1 MSIESSIDDTAASI
15 VTALSSHD
23 LSDQEKETISKLV
36 SKLLV
41 KTVEKT
47 TDNNLQTTVNCCGP
61 EVDLAHQIREEI
73 NRNKNLLI
81 SNLKAL
87 R

>member
-1 MSIESSIDDTAASI
+1 MSVESSIEDTTESI
-15 VTALSSHD
+15 VSALATHE
-23 LSDQEKETISKLV
+23 LSDAEKEKITNIV
-36 SKLLV
+36 SQLLV

-47 TDNNLQTTVNCCGP
+47 TKNHVKTTVNCCGP
-61 EVDLAHQIREEI
+61 EIDLAHQIREEV
-73 NRNKNLLI
+73 NRKKEALI

>member
-1 MSIESSIDDTAASI
+1 MSVESSISDTADSI
-15 VTALSSHD
+15 VQALSSHD
-23 LSDQEKETISKLV
+23 LSAQEKEEITKLV
-36 SKLLV
+36 SALLV

-47 TDNNLQTTVNCCGP
+47 TDNHIQATVNCCGP

-73 NRNKNLLI
+73 NRKKDLLI
-81 SNLKAL
+81 SNLQAL

>member
-1 MSIESSIDDTAASI
+1 MSVESSIDDTAASI
-15 VTALSSHD
+15 VSALSSHD
-23 LSDQEKETISKLV
+23 LSEAEKEQITELV
-36 SKLLV
+36 GQLLV

-47 TDNNLQTTVNCCGP
+47 TKNQAQAAVNCCGP
-61 EVDLAHQIREEI
+61 EVDLAHQIREEM
-73 NRNKNLLI
+73 NRKKDVLI

>member
-1 MSIESSIDDTAASI
+1 MSVESSISETAESI
-15 VTALSSHD
+15 VAALDSHD
-23 LSDQEKETISKLV
+23 LSETEKEKISELV
-36 SKLLV
+36 GLLLV

-47 TDNNLQTTVNCCGP
+47 TDNHLKTTANCCGP
-61 EVDLAHQIREEI
+61 EIDLAHQIRDEM
-73 NRNKNLLI
+73 NRKKDVLI

>member
-1 MSIESSIDDTAASI
+1 MSVESSIDDTATSI
-15 VTALSSHD
+15 VSALSSHD
-23 LSDQEKETISKLV
+23 LSDDEKEKIAKLV
-36 SKLLV
+36 GQLLV

-47 TDNNLQTTVNCCGP
+47 TDNHLKAAVNCCGS
-61 EVDLAHQIREEI
+61 EIDLAHQIREEM
-73 NRNKNLLI
+73 NRKKDVLI

>member
-1 MSIESSIDDTAASI
+1 MSVESSIDDTATSI
-15 VTALSSHD
+15 VSALSSHD
-23 LSDQEKETISKLV
+23 LSDEEKEQITKLV
-36 SKLLV
+36 GQLLV

-47 TDNNLQTTVNCCGP
+47 TKNHLKAAANCCGP
-61 EVDLAHQIREEI
+61 EVDLAHQIREEM
-73 NRNKNLLI
+73 NRKKDVLI

>member
-1 MSIESSIDDTAASI
+1 MSVESSIDDTAASI
-15 VTALSSHD
+15 VSALSSHD
-23 LSDQEKETISKLV
+23 LSEQEKQKITNLV
-36 SKLLV
+36 SELLV

-47 TDNNLQTTVNCCGP
+47 TDNHLQATVNCCGS

-73 NRNKNLLI
+73 NRNKDLLI
-81 SNLKAL
+81 SNLKSL

>member
-1 MSIESSIDDTAASI
+1 MSVESSIDDTAASI
-15 VTALSSHD
+15 VSALSSHD
-23 LSDQEKETISKLV
+23 LSDEEKEQITTLV
-36 SKLLV
+36 GQLLV

-47 TDNNLQTTVNCCGP
+47 TKNQAQAAVNCCGS
-61 EVDLAHQIREEI
+61 EIDLAHQIREEM
-73 NRNKNLLI
+73 NRKKELLI

>member
-1 MSIESSIDDTAASI
+1 MSVESSIDDTATSI
-15 VTALSSHD
+15 VSALSSHD
-23 LSDQEKETISKLV
+23 LSDEEKEQITKLV
-36 SKLLV
+36 GQLLV

-47 TDNNLQTTVNCCGP
+47 TKNHLKAAANCCGP
-61 EVDLAHQIREEI
+61 EIDLAHQIREEM
-73 NRNKNLLI
+73 NRKKDVLI

>member
-1 MSIESSIDDTAASI
+1 MSVESSIDNTAASI
-15 VTALSSHD
+15 VSALSSHD
-23 LSDQEKETISKLV
+23 LSDEEKEQISTLV
-36 SKLLV
+36 GQLLV

-47 TDNNLQTTVNCCGP
+47 TKNQAQAAVNCCGS
-61 EVDLAHQIREEI
+61 EIDLAHQIREEM
-73 NRNKNLLI
+73 NRKKDVLI

>member
-1 MSIESSIDDTAASI
+1 MSVESSIDDTAASI

-23 LSDQEKETISKLV
+23 LSDDEKKQITKLV
-36 SKLLV
+36 GKLLV

-47 TDNNLQTTVNCCGP
+47 TKNQAQAAVSCCGP
-61 EVDLAHQIREEI
+61 EIDLAHQIREEM
-73 NRNKNLLI
+73 NRKKEVLI